1 MTSELIQKLLVSY
14 SGFILLL
21 TLHELGHAWMA
32 LRCGDDTAKK
42 LGRVS
47 LNPIVHMDL
56 VGTVILPL
64 LMLYLSYSG
73 SSFRGML
80 VGWAKPVPVDP
91 TKLRRPGWDDIAI
104 AMAGPVVNLVLAV
117 LLLGLARIF
126 LILHLPQAA
135 PYCKEFAL
143 ISLIL
148 CFFNLIPIPP
158 LDGSHV
164 LRVVTGMSRELYA
177 RLVGVGFIVV
187 ILVMQIPAMQQ
198 GLHSVTRGTYK
209 VMASW
214 FGLF

>member
-1 MTSELIQKLLVSY
+1 MTLEVLQKILISY

-32 LRCGDDTAKK
+32 LKCGDDTAQKQ
-42 LGRVS
+42 GRVS
-47 LNPIVHMDL
+47 LNPIVHMDWI
-56 VGTVILPL
+56 GTVILPL

-80 VGWAKPVPVDP
+80 VGWAKPVPVNP
-91 TKLRRPGWDDIAI
+91 ANLKNQRLDDVFIS
-104 AMAGPVVNLVLAV
+104 MAGPFANLVLAV
-117 LLLGLARIF
+117 LLLGLARLF
-126 LILHLPQAA
+126 LTIQLPQAA
-135 PYCKEFAL
+135 PYCKEFAH
-143 ISLIL
+143 ISLVL

-164 LRVVTGMSRELYA
+164 LRVVTGMSREFYA

-187 ILVMQIPAMQQ
+187 ILVMQIPVVQQ
-198 GLHSVTRGTYK
+198 TLHSVTRGTYK
-209 VMASW
+209 IMAGW

>member
-1 MTSELIQKLLVSY
+1 MSWELIQKLLITY

-32 LRCGDDTAKK
+32 LKCGDDTAKK

-73 SSFRGML
+73 SGFRGML
-80 VGWAKPVPVDP
+80 VGWAKPVPVNP
-91 TKLRRPGWDDIAI
+91 ANLKNPRMDDIFI
-104 AMAGPVVNLVLAV
+104 SMAGPFANLVLAV
-117 LLLGLARIF
+117 ALLGLARLF
-126 LILHLPQAA
+126 LTINVPQAV
-135 PYCKEFAL
+135 PFCKEFAQ
-143 ISLIL
+143 ISLVL

-164 LRVVTGMSRELYA
+164 LRVVTGMSREFYA

-187 ILVMQIPAMQQ
+187 ILVMQIPQVQQ
-198 GLHSVTRGTYK
+198 TLHSITRGTYK
-209 VMASW
+209 IMAGW